1 MEINYTPLNDL
12 LLIEL
17 SKDETKTAGGIV
29 LSTKE
34 KDAVNIGVVKKAG
47 PGFLQQNGE
56 RRAMQVKVGDKVAFG
71 QFAGRS
77 DLPKEA
83 GALNSAFYK
92 VIPESEVLAII
103 EE

>member
-17 SKDETKTAGGIV
+17 AKDESKSAGGIV

-34 KDAVNIGVVKKAG
+34 ADSVNIGVVVKAG

-56 RRAMQVKVGDKVAFG
+56 RRQMQVKVGDKVAFG

-77 DLPKEA
+77 DLPKEP
-83 GALNSAFYK
+83 GAAYKGFYK

-103 EE
+103 E